1 MRFTNAPADPF
12 RLLFSLFSLF
22 SRFSRVLPVSLALL
36 IAAPAM
42 VSAATRI
49 RIMPP
54 DRATFAVGQR
64 FDLRVE
70 ATADGGPAAAPPA
83 GLIVTINGEDITA
96 RNILDAG
103 ASGGERGSGGVG
115 ATAASLAATWKATPA
130 PAFTT
135 NFLLRDYAFEKPG
148 RT

>member
-1 MRFTNAPADPF
+1 M
-12 RLLFSLFSLF
+12 
-22 SRFSRVLPVSLALL
+22 LPIALALL
-36 IAAPAM
+36 IAAPAIA
-42 VSAATRI
+42 SAATRI

-64 FDLRVE
+64 FDMRVE
-70 ATADGGPAAAPPA
+70 ATADGGPAAAPPS

-115 ATAASLAATWKATPA
+115 ATAASLAADVEGDGGAGVHHEFPA
-130 PAFTT
+130 A
-135 NFLLRDYAFEKPG
+135 
-148 RT
+148 